1 MKNILK
7 KIVNR
12 KVGNSEIVEVEQ
24 LNPEEEEN
32 IFLPIAS
39 DALNITEQYNQ
50 IVFFYQAGICQ
61 LTAKLEILRQE
72 FQACKD
78 RNPIENIET
87 RVKSPESIK
96 GKMERRG
103 FPLTVSSMV
112 KNIMDIAGIR
122 VVCPFI
128 SDVYYIAEFLLNQED
143 IQEIQI
149 KDYIKDPKENGYRSL
164 HLIVM
169 VTVYFSDHKCNVPVE
184 IQLRTIAM
192 EFWATLEHQLRYKQ
206 NIEEMDGYEE
216 VSTEL
221 LNCARAVIDMDNE
234 MQRIKD
240 KIGQFHDI

>member
-128 SDVYYIAEFLLNQED
+128 SDVYYIAEFLLNQE
-143 IQEIQI
+143 EIQI

-192 EFWATLEHQLRYKQ
+192 EFWATLEHQLRYKKNRNHLENMQ
-206 NIEEMDGYEE
+206 KQ
-216 VSTEL
+216 L
-221 LNCARAVIDMDNE
+221 KQCADLVTTADYK
-234 MQRIKD
+234 MQQLAD
-240 KIGQFHDI
+240 QWL

>member
-32 IFLPIAS
+32 IFLPIVS

-103 FPLTVSSMV
+103 FPESVSSMV

-192 EFWATLEHQLRYKQ
+192 EFWATLDHLLRYKKYSNHLENMQ
-206 NIEEMDGYEE
+206 KQ
-216 VSTEL
+216 L
-221 LNCARAVIDMDNE
+221 KQCADLVTTADYK
-234 MQRIKD
+234 MQQLAD
-240 KIGQFHDI
+240 QWL

>member
-112 KNIMDIAGIR
+112 KNIMDIA
-122 VVCPFI
+122 
-128 SDVYYIAEFLLNQED
+128 EFLLNQED

-192 EFWATLEHQLRYKQ
+192 EFWATLEHQLRYKKNRNHLENMQ
-206 NIEEMDGYEE
+206 KQ
-216 VSTEL
+216 L
-221 LNCARAVIDMDNE
+221 KQCADLVTTADYK
-234 MQRIKD
+234 MQQLAD
-240 KIGQFHDI
+240 Q

>member
-72 FQACKD
+72 FKACKD

-192 EFWATLEHQLRYKQ
+192 EFWATLEHQLR
-206 NIEEMDGYEE
+206 
-216 VSTEL
+216 
-221 LNCARAVIDMDNE
+221 
-234 MQRIKD
+234 
-240 KIGQFHDI
+240 

>member
-149 KDYIKDPKENGYRSL
+149 KDYIKYPKENGYRSL

-184 IQLRTIAM
+184 I
-192 EFWATLEHQLRYKQ
+192 
-206 NIEEMDGYEE
+206 
-216 VSTEL
+216 
-221 LNCARAVIDMDNE
+221 
-234 MQRIKD
+234 
-240 KIGQFHDI
+240 

>member
-61 LTAKLEILRQE
+61 LTAKLEILRQ

-192 EFWATLEHQLRYKQ
+192 EFWATLEHQLRYKKNRNHLENMQ
-206 NIEEMDGYEE
+206 KQ
-216 VSTEL
+216 L
-221 LNCARAVIDMDNE
+221 KQCADLVTTADYK
-234 MQRIKD
+234 MQQLAD
-240 KIGQFHDI
+240 QWL

>member
-7 KIVNR
+7 NIVNR
-12 KVGNSEIVEVEQ
+12 KVGNSEIVEVEL
-24 LNPEEEEN
+24 LNPDEEVN
-32 IFLPIAS
+32 IFLPMAS

-50 IVFFYQAGICQ
+50 IVFFYEAGICQ

-78 RNPIENIET
+78 RNPIENIDT

-96 GKMERRG
+96 GKLQRRG

-112 KNIMDIAGIR
+112 KNIMDVAGIR

-128 SDVYYIAEFLLNQED
+128 SDVYYIAEFLLKQED
-143 IQEIQI
+143 IHEIQI
-149 KDYIKDPKENGYRSL
+149 KDYIKNPKENGYRSL

-192 EFWATLEHQLRYKQ
+192 EFWATLEHQLRYKKNRNNMENMQ
-206 NIEEMDGYEE
+206 EK
-216 VSTEL
+216 L
-221 LNCARAVIDMDNE
+221 KKCADLVTTADYE
-234 MQRIKD
+234 MQQLAD
-240 KIGQFHDI
+240 QCL

>member
-87 RVKSPESIK
+87 RVKFPESIK

-169 VTVYFSDHKCNVPVE
+169 VTVYFSDHKCNVQVE

-192 EFWATLEHQLRYKQ
+192 EFWATLEHQLRYKKNRNHLENMQ
-206 NIEEMDGYEE
+206 KQ
-216 VSTEL
+216 L
-221 LNCARAVIDMDNE
+221 KQCADLVTTADYK
-234 MQRIKD
+234 MQQLAD
-240 KIGQFHDI
+240 QWL

>member
-128 SDVYYIAEFLLNQED
+128 SDVYYIAEFLLNQ
-143 IQEIQI
+143 I

-192 EFWATLEHQLRYKQ
+192 EFWATLEHQLRYKKNRNHLENMQ
-206 NIEEMDGYEE
+206 KQ
-216 VSTEL
+216 L
-221 LNCARAVIDMDNE
+221 KQCADLVTTADYK
-234 MQRIKD
+234 MQQLAD
-240 KIGQFHDI
+240 QWL

>member
-12 KVGNSEIVEVEQ
+12 KAGNSEIVEVEQ

-192 EFWATLEHQLRYKQ
+192 EFWTTLEHQLRYKKNRNHLENMQ
-206 NIEEMDGYEE
+206 KQ
-216 VSTEL
+216 L
-221 LNCARAVIDMDNE
+221 KQCADLVTTADYKMQQRAD
-234 MQRIKD
+234 QWL
-240 KIGQFHDI
+240 